1 MNNIPDGRKVKQES
15 KPEINLKMKK
25 VLVVDDF
32 FNFRLT
38 VKNMMR
44 SLGIMF
50 IDDAAT
56 GEEALKTMAV
66 RRFDIILCDYNL
78 GPGKNGQQVLEE
90 GKFRGHI
97 NSATVFIMLTAENT
111 AEMIMGAMEFQPD
124 DYLMKPFAKEVL
136 EKRIRN
142 IVAKKFNIGDIEKA
156 IVDSDYDHA
165 LRLCEELL
173 ARNPINIS
181 EIMKLKG
188 EILLKKG
195 AYPDAA
201 EFFDDI
207 LLRGNVAWA
216 QLGRGRVEFLLGN
229 YVEAKETFEQ
239 IIAQNGK
246 ITAAYDHLAKTLLK
260 LHRPVEAQQVLMDAL
275 KVSPRAL
282 IRQKNL
288 GHLAYRNEDF
298 RTAETSFKSAVEYGK
313 NSCFKSP
320 SDYTHLAKTLVQC
333 DVPEDG
339 LKVLENALKEFPDNS
354 DTRLHLSIAE
364 SYVYTRMNKTDE
376 AKRAL
381 ADAQQY
387 AAEMEGEIPSDVAL
401 ELAQAYLATGETEKG
416 TAIIKNIVESNHDN
430 DDILDNIRV
439 VFKEMG
445 MADKGET
452 LIETTRDEIIQ
463 LNNKGVRLAQ
473 DGKFTE
479 AIAYFEKAAEHLP
492 ENKIIN
498 ANAAQVLMLYMKE
511 QGVNE
516 DQLAKVK
523 TYLDRVRKIDED
535 YADFAALLAMYRE
548 LAAED

>member
-1 MNNIPDGRKVKQES
+1 VKQED

-44 SLGIMF
+44 SLGIMY

-90 GKFRGHI
+90 GKFRGYI
-97 NSATVFIMLTAENT
+97 NSASVFIMLTAENT

-136 EKRIRN
+136 EKRIKN
-142 IVAKKFNIGDIEKA
+142 VVAKKFNIGDIEKA
-156 IVDSDYDHA
+156 ITDSDYDHA
-165 LRLCEELL
+165 LRLCNELL
-173 ARNPINIS
+173 AKSPGNIS

-195 AYPDAA
+195 AYSDAA
-201 EFFDDI
+201 EFFDKI
-207 LLRGNVAWA
+207 LLIGNVAWA
-216 QLGRGRVEFLLGN
+216 QLGRGRVELLSGN
-229 YVEAKETFEQ
+229 YEQAKDIFER
-239 IIAQNGK
+239 IIAQNNK
-246 ITAAYDHLAKTLLK
+246 VTAAYDYLAKTLLK
-260 LHRPVEAQQVLMDAL
+260 LHSPLEAQQVLMDAL
-275 KVSPRAL
+275 KISPRAL
-282 IRQKNL
+282 LRQKKL
-288 GHLAYRNEDF
+288 GSLAYRNEDF
-298 RTAETSFKSAVEYGK
+298 TTAETSFKSAVEQGK

-320 SDYTHLAKTLVQC
+320 SDYTNLAKTLVHC
-333 DVPEDG
+333 DAPEES
-339 LKVLENALKEFPDNS
+339 LKVLGNALKEFPDAP
-354 DTRLHLSIAE
+354 DTHLHLSVAE
-364 SYVYTRMNKTDE
+364 SYIYTRMNKTED

-381 ADAQQY
+381 AQAQKF
-387 AAEMEGEIPSDVAL
+387 AEQMEGEIPSDVAL
-401 ELAQAYLATGETEKG
+401 DLAQAYLATGDAEKG
-416 TAIIKNIVESNHDN
+416 TALIKNIVESNHDN
-430 DDILDNIRV
+430 DEILDNIRV

-445 MADKGET
+445 MADRGEV
-452 LIETTRDEIIQ
+452 LIKTTRDEIIQ
-463 LNNKGVRLAQ
+463 LNNKGVKLAQ
-473 DGKFTE
+473 DGKITE
-479 AIAYFEKAAEHLP
+479 AITYFEKAAEHLP

-511 QGVNE
+511 QGVSE
-516 DQLAKVK
+516 DQLARAK
-523 TYLDRVRKIDED
+523 TYLDRVRKIDEN
-535 YADFAALLAMYRE
+535 YADFPALLTMYRE

>member
-1 MNNIPDGRKVKQES
+1 MKQED

-44 SLGIMF
+44 SLGIMY

-90 GKFRGHI
+90 GKFRGYI
-97 NSATVFIMLTAENT
+97 NSASVFIMLTAENT

-136 EKRIRN
+136 EKRIKN
-142 IVAKKFNIGDIEKA
+142 VVAKKFNIGDIEKA
-156 IVDSDYDHA
+156 ITDSDYDHA
-165 LRLCEELL
+165 LRLCNELL
-173 ARNPINIS
+173 AKSPGNIS

-195 AYPDAA
+195 AYSDAA
-201 EFFDDI
+201 EFFDKI
-207 LLRGNVAWA
+207 LLIGNVAWA
-216 QLGRGRVEFLLGN
+216 QLGRGRVELLSGN
-229 YVEAKETFEQ
+229 YEQAKDIFER
-239 IIAQNGK
+239 IIAQNNK
-246 ITAAYDHLAKTLLK
+246 VTAAYDYLAKTLLK
-260 LHRPVEAQQVLMDAL
+260 LQSPLEAQQVLMDAL
-275 KVSPRAL
+275 KISPRAL
-282 IRQKNL
+282 LRQKNL
-288 GHLAYRNEDF
+288 GSLAYRNEDF
-298 RTAETSFKSAVEYGK
+298 TTAETSFKSAVEQGK

-320 SDYTHLAKTLVQC
+320 SDYTNLAKTLVHC
-333 DVPEDG
+333 DAPEES
-339 LKVLENALKEFPDNS
+339 LKVLGNALKEFPDAPN
-354 DTRLHLSIAE
+354 THLHLSVAE
-364 SYVYTRMNKTDE
+364 SYIYTRMNKTED

-381 ADAQQY
+381 AQAQKF
-387 AAEMEGEIPSDVAL
+387 AEQMEGEIPSDVAL
-401 ELAQAYLATGETEKG
+401 DLAQAYLATGDAEKG
-416 TAIIKNIVESNHDN
+416 TALIKNIVESNHDN
-430 DDILDNIRV
+430 DEILDNIRV

-445 MADKGET
+445 MADRGEV
-452 LIETTRDEIIQ
+452 LIKTTRDEIIQ
-463 LNNKGVRLAQ
+463 LNNKGVKLAQ
-473 DGKFTE
+473 DGKITE
-479 AIAYFEKAAEHLP
+479 AITYFEKAAEHLP

-511 QGVNE
+511 RGVSE
-516 DQLAKVK
+516 DQLARAK
-523 TYLDRVRKIDED
+523 TYLDRVRKIDEN
-535 YADFAALLAMYRE
+535 YTDFPALLTMYRE